1 MNMMFLMNM
10 VQVLNTT
17 VNPED
22 NCRGFGFIV
31 RIIKNGLFPILQI
44 GIPIILIV
52 LGTLDL
58 GKAVISSDDKAVKE
72 AQSKLIKRCI
82 YAILVFF
89 IVTLINLLFSMVG
102 TIAGDDAPGLQ
113 SWSACW
119 SNPDG
124 GSE

>member
-1 MNMMFLMNM
+1 MNMMLMNM
-10 VQVLNTT
+10 AQVLDATQA
-17 VNPED
+17 NPESA
-22 NCRGFGFIV
+22 CRGFDFVI
-31 RIIKNGLFPILQI
+31 RLIKNGLFPILQI

-89 IVTLINLLFSMVG
+89 IVTLINLLFTMVG
-102 TIAGDDAPGLQ
+102 NIVGESAPGLE

-119 SNPDG
+119 NSID
-124 GSE
+124 

>member
-1 MNMMFLMNM
+1 MNMMLMNM
-10 VQVLNTT
+10 VQILDAAD
-17 VNPED
+17 VNPEGP
-22 NCRGFGFIV
+22 CRGFGFIV

-58 GKAVISSDDKAVKE
+58 GKAVIRSDDKAVKE

-89 IVTLINLLFSMVG
+89 IVTLLNLLFSMVG
-102 TIAGDDAPGLQ
+102 QITGSEALTE
-113 SWSACW
+113 W
-119 SNPDG
+119 SNCWNNPA
-124 GSE
+124 EIN